1 MKKDSIENLLHSYI
15 RKIDYEGFSNKNDE
29 RIEAE
34 NLFCRLFI
42 EIFNWRDLKNINYSE
57 PNAAGID
64 LYSEKKGIAIQVT
77 TIQSSELTKI
87 KDTVKKTLKYHQNK
101 KINGII
107 CFFIKDNQPLKKI
120 NENELS
126 KEFGI
131 KVKIRTT
138 QEIIGSFERFPIPEK
153 KLKILE
159 ILKQVT
165 SAEFKGIDSLNKFEP
180 YQNRKISK
188 YSTPENLIY
197 FSITE
202 KRKINEIS
210 TLFNNDKVKEYAIL
224 GNPCSGKSTFAN
236 TLIKKLN
243 AYFKVYYLDLSSP
256 ELNNSEIM
264 SDINQL
270 QYYHSVLLIE
280 NVHENIKLFE
290 KIQERVKR
298 FDWLKALFISRYY
311 NSYREEDENSII
323 SIFKNVKTFRYNPDI
338 QFEEKVDGIIN
349 NRTFSLTEQFPK
361 YDWFI
366 GNFKKVLKNTD
377 RNLLKL
383 NIAFEVWISLI
394 KKGKSINFDEINTDN
409 IYSYF
414 YTNHKLRENDE
425 ELLFLYSYLYKN
437 DIPFLRNKSKY
448 DEFNLLKT
456 KGLIL
461 NYSTSD
467 YYYFPHK
474 DYANLIYE
482 SIKKEKDLNIDNVFK
497 YLTNYLLNYKTESKL
512 NIVEI
517 LLKLNYSNEF
527 EIVKKLLNQNI
538 TLKIITSKFYKKI
551 RYDEVFQL
559 YKIFFSSF
567 DYLDNEIQ
575 FSYFE
580 LFKTYYIKNKLQL
593 YILKDYSIYSNL
605 SQIAN
610 LLNTELGDIYKT
622 LRLVER
628 ANTNSIV
635 ELTMRVSKKQANPET
650 VNRILNSFDFSEWL
664 LMIEKLPTLS
674 NITNSLSELNTSP
687 LGKKLLKGLLQKLNI
702 EDLKIKSRYLKTVQ
716 IAKSIAELKKIDIS
730 LGTDFSNKLI
740 ENFVFNSYSNST
752 NLSDFTKSLSDLNS
766 IIPKDV
772 DIELTKSFKNN
783 EFIKIL
789 EKETSISNI
798 SGRLPELN
806 KIITSNKNLFSE
818 LIAVFFESKSFLT
831 LLQNEK
837 SIKNLLLLYNIL
849 FVNKVEINEVVQNK
863 ILIITKKLILDL
875 EYDDTLYHNLLVLNI
890 PELKLKLEK
899 GISSDLLNKTIE
911 SSKFTIMD
919 SLFRVLIDI
928 NKEKTIKAV
937 NNADLEIFIKSMS
950 HKELNI
956 SQSLEVL
963 FRAKNKAFI
972 DANLNSNLFFNNLL
986 DKYLLFQKEDQYQ
999 YNRLNFGDFLKA
1011 FEFSLK
1017 INKKIAIMHFEYDFL
1032 KKLKITNNK
1041 NLRISSLFQFIK
1053 KIQISTEYIYNEE
1066 IKVFLNLYKS
1076 NFINNIKNEDI
1087 QKTTSGLVELTKCNF
1102 HNYVDELI
1110 YDARNTFKLKLKQ
1123 VKGNEKIEKKVYGD
1137 LNLIAINK
1145 SRFLLD
1151 WFK

>member
-1 MKKDSIENLLHSYI
+1 MIKDSIESLLRTYI

-42 EIFNWRDLKNINYSE
+42 EIFNWRDLKNLNYSE

-64 LYSEKKGIAIQVT
+64 LYSEKEGIAIQVT
-77 TIQSSELTKI
+77 TIQSGELTKI
-87 KDTVKKTLKYHQNK
+87 KDTVRKTLKYHQTK

-107 CFFIKDNQPLKKI
+107 CFFIKDNRPLKNI
-120 NENELS
+120 NENELY

-138 QEIIGSFERFPIPEK
+138 QEIIGSFERFPKPEK

-159 ILKQVT
+159 ILKQLT
-165 SAEFKGIDSLNKFEP
+165 SAEFKGIDNLNKFES
-180 YQNRKISK
+180 YKNRKVSK
-188 YSTPENLIY
+188 YSTPENSIY

-210 TLFNNDKVKEYAIL
+210 TLFNNNKINEYAIL

-236 TLIKKLN
+236 AVIKKLN
-243 AYFKVYYLDLSSP
+243 TYFKVYYLDLSSP
-256 ELNNSEIM
+256 ELNNSEVM
-264 SDINQL
+264 YDINQL

-298 FDWLKALFISRYY
+298 FDWLKTLYISRYH

-323 SIFKNVKTFRYNPDI
+323 SIFKNVKKFRYNPDT

-349 NRTFSLTEQFPK
+349 NRVVSLNEQFSK

-366 GNFKKVLKNTD
+366 GNFKEVLKNTD

-383 NIAFEVWISLI
+383 NIAFEVWMSLI
-394 KKGKSINFDEINTDN
+394 KKGESIKFDEINTNN

-414 YTNHKLRENDE
+414 YINHKLRELDE
-425 ELLFLYSYLYKN
+425 ELLFIYSYLYKN

-456 KGLIL
+456 KGIIL

-474 DYANLIYE
+474 DYANLIYQ
-482 SIKKEKDLNIDNVFK
+482 SIKKEKDLNIDDVFK
-497 YLTNYLLNYKTESKL
+497 YLTKYLLNYKTESEL

-517 LLKLNYSNEF
+517 LLKLNYSQEF
-527 EIVKKLLNQNI
+527 EIVKKLINKNI
-538 TLKIITSKFYKKI
+538 TLKILTTKFSKII
-551 RYDEVFQL
+551 RHNEVFQL

-567 DYLDNEIQ
+567 DYLNDEIQ

-580 LFKTYYIKNKLQL
+580 LFKTYYTKNKLQL

-605 SQIAN
+605 LQIAN

-622 LRLVER
+622 LHLVER
-628 ANTNSIV
+628 ANTNSVV
-635 ELTMRVSKKQANPET
+635 ELTMRVSKKQATPET
-650 VNRILNSFDFSEWL
+650 VNRILNSFDFSDWL

-687 LGKKLLKGLLQKLNI
+687 LGKKLLIGLLNKLNV
-702 EDLKIKSRYLKTVQ
+702 EDLKIKSRYLKPVQ
-716 IAKSIAELKKIDIS
+716 IAKSIAELKKIDIA

-740 ENFVFNSYSNST
+740 EGFVFNSNSKNT
-752 NLSDFTKSLSDLNS
+752 NLSDFTKSLSDLYS
-766 IIPKDV
+766 IIPESV
-772 DIELTKSFKNN
+772 DIELTKSFKNK
-783 EFIKIL
+783 EFLKIL

-806 KIITSNKNLFSE
+806 RLITSNKNLFSE
-818 LIAVFFESKSFLT
+818 LIGVFLESKKFLS

-837 SIKNLLLLYNIL
+837 SIKNLLLFYNVL
-849 FVNKVEINEVVQNK
+849 FINKVEIDQDVQNK
-863 ILIITKKLILDL
+863 TLIITRNLILQLNIDNV
-875 EYDDTLYHNLLVLNI
+875 LYHNLLVLNI

-899 GISSDLLNKTIE
+899 GISSDLLNKIIA
-911 SSKFTIMD
+911 SSKITIMD
-919 SLFRVLIDI
+919 SLFRVLTNV

-937 NNADLEIFIKSMS
+937 NSANLDVFIKSMS
-950 HKELNI
+950 HKELNM

-963 FRAKNKAFI
+963 FRAKNKTFT
-972 DANLNSNLFFNNLL
+972 DKNLNSNLFFNNLL

-999 YNRLNFGDFLKA
+999 YHRLNFGDFLKA
-1011 FEFSLK
+1011 FEFSLQISK
-1017 INKKIAIMHFEYDFL
+1017 EIAVKHFQSDFL
-1032 KKLKITNNK
+1032 KKLKIKNNK
-1041 NLRISSLFQFIK
+1041 NLKISSLFQFIK
-1053 KIQISTEYIYNEE
+1053 KIQITTDYKYNEE
-1066 IKVFLNLYKS
+1066 IKDFLYLYKS
-1076 NFINNIKNEDI
+1076 NFINNIQNEDI
-1087 QKTTSGLVELTKCNF
+1087 QKTTSGLVELTKCKFN
-1102 HNYVDELI
+1102 NYVDELI

-1145 SRFLLD
+1145 SRFLLRE
-1151 WFK
+1151 FK